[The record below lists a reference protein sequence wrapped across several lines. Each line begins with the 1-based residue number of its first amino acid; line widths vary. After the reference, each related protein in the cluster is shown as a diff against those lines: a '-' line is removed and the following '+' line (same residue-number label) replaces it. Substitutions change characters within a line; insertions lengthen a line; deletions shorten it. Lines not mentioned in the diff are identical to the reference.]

1 MFFHVFFLKIVFYFE
16 IWINSNELSHSVD
29 RMLWFVVRCV
39 YFSIWFSRHP
49 LSRLQMQVP
58 LWDNRSGI
66 PARDAWGRFVAER
79 HRVQWPNLTFEMAA
93 SVRFSSK
100 RYCRAEIVMFCL
112 FFCIFSR
119 FFFKIFKIF
128 QDCFGKSVYFYF
140 FFFGRGPILSIYFSY
155 FFRGAWNLSIITFV
169 YFVDFFRTRISNP
182 RLRSIVF

>member
-1 MFFHVFFLKIVFYFE
+1 MFFFFTFFFLKIVFYFE

-128 QDCFGKSVYFYF
+128 QDFFLVNLSIFT
-140 FFFGRGPILSIYFSY
+140 FFFGRGPVLSIYFSY
-155 FFRGAWNLSIITFV
+155 FFGGLEICLLLPLSILLILSIIFEWSVT
-169 YFVDFFRTRISNP
+169 
-182 RLRSIVF
+182 

>member
-1 MFFHVFFLKIVFYFE
+1 
-16 IWINSNELSHSVD
+16 
-29 RMLWFVVRCV
+29 
-39 YFSIWFSRHP
+39 
-49 LSRLQMQVP
+49 MQVP

-119 FFFKIFKIF
+119 FFSRFSRFFKIFF
-128 QDCFGKSVYFYF
+128 YKSVYFYF
-140 FFFGRGPILSIYFSY
+140 FWGGPGAKKSYLFLIFFSGGLKP
-155 FFRGAWNLSIITFV
+155 V
-169 YFVDFFRTRISNP
+169 YFVLCLFCRFCLFFPS
-182 RLRSIVF
+182 

>member
-1 MFFHVFFLKIVFYFE
+1 
-16 IWINSNELSHSVD
+16 
-29 RMLWFVVRCV
+29 
-39 YFSIWFSRHP
+39 
-49 LSRLQMQVP
+49 MQVP

-119 FFFKIFKIF
+119 FFSRFSRFFKIF
-128 QDCFGKSVYFYF
+128 FGKSVYFYF
-140 FFFGRGPILSIYFSY
+140 FFLAGGQKKLILFNIFFGGLEMCLLFSCLILSICLI
-155 FFRGAWNLSIITFV
+155 LSSGV
-169 YFVDFFRTRISNP
+169 
-182 RLRSIVF
+182 